1 MVRLEFIYIEL
12 EIEMASR
19 PRKKP
24 EANKGIPVST
34 RPTIPW
40 QQTPGMY
47 LAGKEWVDE
56 VDLLQIELEKKWGRD
71 RLRLLVNIELREKFD
86 RQRYLYKQALWEGQL
101 EDVKREAERMM
112 TALRTLDKRATAA
125 NQKPIDPTVW
135 EVRLENGTVAAIV
148 KEPDATDRVIN
159 DGRYVIVYTL
169 EEIGKLISADSFLLT
184 AKEIFPGAEVVKVN
198 MKINDPF
205 NAMAG
210 IDNDGI
216 FDISAPI
223 DDVLGFEDLNDEIPF

>member
-1 MVRLEFIYIEL
+1 MDID
-12 EIEMASR
+12 MAYK
-19 PRKKP
+19 PKKKP

-71 RLRLLVNIELREKFD
+71 RLRLLVDIPTREKFD

-148 KEPDATDRVIN
+148 KEPDAIDRVIN

>member
-1 MVRLEFIYIEL
+1 
-12 EIEMASR
+12 MASK

-24 EANKGIPVST
+24 ASDKGIPVT
-34 RPTIPW
+34 TQVIIPW
-40 QQTPGMY
+40 QKTPGMY
-47 LAGKEWVDE
+47 LAGKEWLDE

-101 EDVKREAERMM
+101 EDVKREADRMM
-112 TALRTLDKRATAA
+112 KALKALDKRATATG
-125 NQKPIDPTVW
+125 QKPIDPTVW

-148 KEPDATDRVIN
+148 KEPDAIDRVVA

-169 EEIGKLISADSFLLT
+169 EELGKLISADSFVLT

-198 MKINDPF
+198 MKVTDPF
-205 NAMAG
+205 DTMAG
-210 IDNDGI
+210 VDEDGI
-216 FDISAPI
+216 FDVKAPI
-223 DDVLGFEDLNDEIPF
+223 DDVLGFEDLNDDIPF

>member
-1 MVRLEFIYIEL
+1 MDID
-12 EIEMASR
+12 MAYK
-19 PRKKP
+19 PKKKP

-71 RLRLLVNIELREKFD
+71 RLRLLVDIPTREKFD

-148 KEPDATDRVIN
+148 KEPDAIDRVID

-169 EEIGKLISADSFLLT
+169 EELGKLISADSFVLT
-184 AKEIFPGAEVVKVN
+184 AKEIFPGAEIVKVN

-210 IDNDGI
+210 IDEDGI
-216 FDISAPI
+216 FDVKAPI

>member
-1 MVRLEFIYIEL
+1 MDID
-12 EIEMASR
+12 MAYK
-19 PRKKP
+19 PKKKP

-71 RLRLLVNIELREKFD
+71 RLRLLVDIPTREKFD

-148 KEPDATDRVIN
+148 KEPDATDRVID